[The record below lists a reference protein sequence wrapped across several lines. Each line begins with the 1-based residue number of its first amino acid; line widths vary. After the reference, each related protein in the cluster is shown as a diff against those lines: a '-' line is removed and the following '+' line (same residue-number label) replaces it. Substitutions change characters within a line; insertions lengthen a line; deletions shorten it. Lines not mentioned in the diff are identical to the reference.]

1 MRISYNFLLALL
13 PAFLAVQA
21 PLAALPVTPTLPST
35 ALTAQQ
41 LGVIVNESDPDS
53 VVIAEYY
60 RSRRGIP
67 ESNMLSIRFPPGN
80 KTLPVA
86 KFNAIK
92 QQLDKQ
98 TPAHIQAYV
107 LTWTQPYR
115 VGCMSITTAFAA
127 GFDSSFCAKGCQPT
141 QASPYFNSSV
151 AKPYDRFR
159 WRPTM
164 LLTGHDVTETKA
176 LIERGVAADYSHP
189 HGTAYLVKTSEKA
202 RGVRARYFPAIK
214 RRFANRLP
222 VKILQQDYISDRKD
236 ILFYFTG
243 KKQVEKIRTN
253 VFLPGAAADH
263 LTSGGGNLIGG
274 KQMSILEWVAA
285 GATGSY
291 GTVTEPCN
299 YVQKFPHPAILMHFY
314 LGGSSLLEA
323 YWKSVAWPGQGLFVG
338 EPLAKPFAT
347 RP

>member
-1 MRISYNFLLALL
+1 
-13 PAFLAVQA
+13 
-21 PLAALPVTPTLPST
+21 
-35 ALTAQQ
+35 
-41 LGVIVNESDPDS
+41 
-53 VVIAEYY
+53 
-60 RSRRGIP
+60 
-67 ESNMLSIRFPPGN
+67 
-80 KTLPVA
+80 
-86 KFNAIK
+86 
-92 QQLDKQ
+92 
-98 TPAHIQAYV
+98 
-107 LTWTQPYR
+107 
-115 VGCMSITTAFAA
+115 MSITTAFAA

-141 QASPYFNSSV
+141 QASPYFNSSA

-164 LLTGHDVTETKA
+164 LLTGHDVTETQA
-176 LIERGVAADYSHP
+176 LIEQGINADYSHP
-189 HGTAYLVKTSEKA
+189 NGAAYLVQTSEKA
-202 RGVRARYFPAIK
+202 RGVRARYFPVIK

-222 VKILQQDYISDRKD
+222 IKILQQDYIADRKD
-236 ILFYFTG
+236 IMFYFTG

-253 VFLPGAAADH
+253 VFLPGAVADH

-274 KQMSILEWVAA
+274 KQMSILEWIAA

-314 LGGSSLLEA
+314 LNGSSLLEA